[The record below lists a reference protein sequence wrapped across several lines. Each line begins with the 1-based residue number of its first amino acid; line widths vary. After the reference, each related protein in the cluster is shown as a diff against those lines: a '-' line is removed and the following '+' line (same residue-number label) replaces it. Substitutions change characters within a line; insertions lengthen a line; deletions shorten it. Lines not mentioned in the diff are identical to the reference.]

1 MQAKW
6 VTTEE
11 FRSLALKFANTIHRR
26 TVCAQVFLDR
36 GGCLGEVSNKRKCI
50 QCSVS
55 SALLHYVLF
64 HLQRRIKHFLLPF
77 KILFCGDAWKS
88 IDSRPRTAALLTLL
102 ISAASCSHHLL
113 ICVLR
118 KVWSRD
124 YVYKTQQ
131 SMVLICGQVLLCN
144 SLLITWSSLSTVL
157 CGICPQEL
165 AHHFPST

>member
-1 MQAKW
+1 MFCLFSS
-6 VTTEE
+6 T
-11 FRSLALKFANTIHRR
+11 SL
-26 TVCAQVFLDR
+26 C
-36 GGCLGEVSNKRKCI
+36 EVI
-50 QCSVS
+50 M
-55 SALLHYVLF
+55 LF

-77 KILFCGDAWKS
+77 KIVFCGDAWKS
-88 IDSRPRTAALLTLL
+88 IDSRPRAAALLTLL

-131 SMVLICGQVLLCN
+131 SMVLICDQVLLCN

-157 CGICPQEL
+157 CGILSPGVSTSFPQYL
-165 AHHFPST
+165 KKAVCHSTGAQIAFLFSSWLPAFVKYAER